1 MLRLLLTLMLL
12 PLTPSCARASEPKS
26 LPDLFPKSEMR
37 DASTLD
43 LTVEPMAAGTLP
55 ESVSVPYQAYRVEF
69 TSFEWSGET
78 WRHRAVAIL
87 PEQRDERFGRGGVIV
102 SGPQGGNRRL
112 AAVCIEMGLPVLL
125 ITGGNPGGRY
135 GAKNEG
141 GSMAVGSRR
150 FLETGDPR
158 WLGYGWLAKVLV
170 RSITAAQ
177 AVPGFDADRFVVTG
191 GSKRGLACWIAT
203 AVDDRI
209 VGAFPT
215 NWNAGN
221 LTEWIRN
228 KIRRWG
234 NDYQPNAKRQLE
246 GPAFVSSEEQLERL
260 NSSRGKAGLGFIDPF
275 HFRQRF
281 EGKHVLYTV
290 GTNDPLFP
298 PTSDGVF
305 LPKMSG
311 DIRILLIPNTGH
323 NNNTE
328 MHRTAWRMWLAHSLA
343 GRGVPT
349 ISLNKPAGETA
360 PTVTGR
366 IASTTTITAARIWTA
381 SDRVGAYQDAEWTAL
396 PVDVADDG
404 TFSVE
409 LPASEDDHRAF
420 FVQVVD
426 ESEEFGSG
434 TITTRMHE
442 WSRDSADKGDDAPN
456 ETPPEAPTDAP

>member
-215 NWNAGN
+215 N
-221 LTEWIRN
+221 
-228 KIRRWG
+228 
-234 NDYQPNAKRQLE
+234 
-246 GPAFVSSEEQLERL
+246 
-260 NSSRGKAGLGFIDPF
+260 
-275 HFRQRF
+275 
-281 EGKHVLYTV
+281 
-290 GTNDPLFP
+290 
-298 PTSDGVF
+298 
-305 LPKMSG
+305 
-311 DIRILLIPNTGH
+311 
-323 NNNTE
+323 
-328 MHRTAWRMWLAHSLA
+328 
-343 GRGVPT
+343 
-349 ISLNKPAGETA
+349 
-360 PTVTGR
+360 
-366 IASTTTITAARIWTA
+366 
-381 SDRVGAYQDAEWTAL
+381 
-396 PVDVADDG
+396 
-404 TFSVE
+404 
-409 LPASEDDHRAF
+409 
-420 FVQVVD
+420 
-426 ESEEFGSG
+426 
-434 TITTRMHE
+434 
-442 WSRDSADKGDDAPN
+442 
-456 ETPPEAPTDAP
+456 